1 MQKIWSMVREHMQQ
15 VQQEQ
20 ARLYNR
26 GAQVREFNP
35 GDRVMVLVPTTE
47 CKFLAKWHGPYEVVE
62 RVGPVNYRLK
72 QPGRRHLT
80 KVYHI
85 NLLKRWHEPLPMPAH
100 ALRATLS
107 TPAAP
112 EVPVDP
118 QLSQQQKQ
126 ELTELVDR
134 NRDVFSTR
142 PGRTHVLTHDII
154 TEPFKKVRLRP
165 YRIPEARRQAIRE
178 EVEEMLR
185 QGIIEESQSAWSS
198 PIVLVPKP
206 VL

>member
-1 MQKIWSMVREHMQQ
+1 M
-15 VQQEQ
+15 
-20 ARLYNR
+20 
-26 GAQVREFNP
+26 
-35 GDRVMVLVPTTE
+35 
-47 CKFLAKWHGPYEVVE
+47 
-62 RVGPVNYRLK
+62 
-72 QPGRRHLT
+72 
-80 KVYHI
+80 YHI
-85 NLLKRWHEPLPMPAH
+85 NLLKRWHEPLLMPAH

-118 QLSQQQKQ
+118 QLSQRQKQ
-126 ELTELVDR
+126 ELTELVDW

-185 QGIIEESQSAWSS
+185 QGITSRNLKVPGQVQLSWCQSRMEHGGSVMTSVSS
-198 PIVLVPKP
+198 MRFLSMTPIPCP
-206 VL
+206 E